1 MISIRRRL
9 LAALLG
15 MLGAVW
21 LATATW
27 FFLDLRQEVRAVL
40 DARLAEA
47 AQMVQALLARQEL
60 LPQRSAAASAP
71 LDISVITRQR
81 YQGRLACQVWTTR
94 GGPVAVSEG
103 APRVELAGLASGFE
117 DRDVDGTAWRVYALT
132 DPKLGVRIL
141 VGEHLEPRRDLIVDI
156 ALGLLVPLGVLVPLT
171 AVLLWYGLGRGLAP
185 LQRLSR
191 TIEERAADS
200 LRPVA
205 AGQVPK
211 EVAPLVSS
219 INRLF
224 ARLSEAFE
232 RERRFTGDAAH
243 ELRTPLAA
251 LKTHVQVAQATRDA
265 RSRKHALAQVE
276 AAVDRAAHLVEQLLV
291 LARLDAG
298 AEGGERAPTD
308 PAEAARSVAAEL
320 MPFAEAREIRVRL
333 TCRGRATPAPVPPAV
348 LAIAIRNLLDNALRY
363 TPARSEVTITIEA
376 RESETRISISDEGPG
391 IPVTELPKVIERF
404 YRGTSALAEG
414 SGLGLSIVNR
424 IAEHYGLRL
433 QLENRR
439 PMGLAAH
446 LIWPTKI
453 PPRKTGTLH
462 TLPS

>member
-1 MISIRRRL
+1 MTSIRRRL
-9 LAALLG
+9 LVALLG

-71 LDISVITRQR
+71 LDISAITRQR
-81 YQGRLACQVWTTR
+81 YQGRLACQILTIE
-94 GGPVAVSEG
+94 GLPIAISEG
-103 APRVELAGLASGFE
+103 APRTTLADLESGFA
-117 DRDVDGTAWRVYALT
+117 DREIGGTAWRVYALT

-141 VGEHLEPRRDLIVDI
+141 VGEPLEPRRGLIADV
-156 ALGLLVPLGVLVPLT
+156 ALGLLVPFGVLVPLT
-171 AVLLWYGLGRGLAP
+171 VVLVWYGLGRGLAP

-205 AGQVPK
+205 DGQVPK

-224 ARLSEAFE
+224 ARLAEAFE

-251 LKTHVQVAQATRDA
+251 LKTHVQVALATRDA
-265 RSRKHALAQVE
+265 RARKHALVQVE
-276 AAVDRAAHLVEQLLV
+276 TAVDRATRLVEQLLV

-298 AEGGERAPTD
+298 AEGGEQATAD
-308 PAEAARSVAAEL
+308 LEGVARSVVAEL
-320 MPFAEAREIRVRL
+320 MPFAEAREIKVRL
-333 TCRGRATPAPVPPAV
+333 ACRGRPAPAPVPPSV
-348 LAIAIRNLLDNALRY
+348 LAIAIRNLADNAVRHAHPG
-363 TPARSEVTITIEA
+363 TEIVVAVKA
-376 RESETRISISDEGPG
+376 MGSETRVEVSDEGPG
-391 IPVTELPKVIERF
+391 IPETELAKVRERF
-404 YRGTSALAEG
+404 YRGAGAVDEG
-414 SGLGLSIVNR
+414 SGLGLSIVDR
-424 IAEHYGLRL
+424 IAERYGLTL
-433 QLENRR
+433 LLENRR
-439 PMGLAAH
+439 PTGLAAR
-446 LIWPTKI
+446 LICPSKA
-453 PPRKTGTLH
+453 PPRST
-462 TLPS
+462 